1 MNTTLGHR
9 LAVRRTQQ
17 DLAQGTLAA
26 RVGITQT
33 HLSEIEH
40 NRRPLL
46 RMAGETL
53 LQLAQALDVSTDY
66 LLGLTDDPTPH
77 WTRQEVPSGA

>member
-17 DLAQGTLAA
+17 DLAQGDLASRA
-26 RVGITQT
+26 GITQT

-40 NRRPLL
+40 NRRPLD
-46 RMAGETL
+46 RMAAGTL
-53 LQLAQALDVSTDY
+53 VKVARALEVSTDY

-77 WTRQEVPSGA
+77 WTRQEGVS